1 MKKLLIL
8 LLAVLLLTGCQGK
21 AKNTEDPAEGETYLT
36 AIKEW
41 TPRDKNPENTA
52 NDPAFEAFL
61 DEHFK
66 TMAEKDY
73 LSMHFNVTDYKALGL
88 TKPEVTLGKI
98 EYGPEA
104 EEYKKNYQECLDTL
118 EKLKEFD
125 FSKLSYRQQYDY
137 EVIEYSMYEGLIDLI
152 YGKYNLLFPESEL
165 PSNLVT
171 NFTEYYFYDQES
183 LDDYLVLLED
193 VGRYMDEAIAYTQAQ
208 AKEGIAMSDTQ
219 LADSLEYIERFTS
232 KVDDNE
238 LISVF
243 NNRMDN
249 EVTFLTDA
257 QKTEYKE
264 KNAQIVKNTV
274 IPAYQKAAKEV
285 EKLKGK
291 ARVSGDQRGMVH
303 YSKGYAEAKFILRNS
318 DNRSLDDVMK
328 VLEDA
333 LYYVLSEDYMM
344 SIYSD
349 PNGIK
354 EAQTVYN
361 DPSAIEALGLDTDS
375 KLNYLQEHLT
385 AMYPESEKMSFIA
398 SPLDPSVASDSIL
411 AYYLTAPIDNLDRNV
426 VRTNPNTLGD
436 DLLGSYTT
444 LAHEA
449 FPGHLYQNVYYW
461 RTNPHAFR
469 SCYGFTGYTEGWA
482 MQAEMD
488 AWNWAGLE
496 TQAAAN
502 YFGGDAVYGYILQT
516 LIDIGVNYKGWNCKE
531 LKEYVNALDVGI
543 QFDDSTA
550 KSLYDA
556 VADMPA
562 TISSYGYGLCAFME
576 LRQQTQQRLGDSFD
590 IIRYNEKAMQNGPV
604 CFPILR
610 KAMEEYK

>member
-8 LLAVLLLTGCQGK
+8 LLTVLLLAGCQGK
-21 AKNTEDPAEGETYLT
+21 AKTPEEPEDGQTYLT
-36 AIKEW
+36 ALKEW
-41 TPRDKNPENTA
+41 APRDKNPENTE
-52 NDPAFEAFL
+52 NDPEFEAFL
-61 DEHFK
+61 DQYFK
-66 TMAEKDY
+66 DSIEKDY
-73 LSMHFNVTDYKALGL
+73 MNMHFNVVDYKALGL
-88 TKPEVTLGKI
+88 TKPEVTLGTI
-98 EYGPEA
+98 EYGTEG
-104 EEYKKNYQECLDTL
+104 EDYKKNYQECLDTL
-118 EKLKEFD
+118 DKLKTFD

-137 EVIEYSMYEGLIDLI
+137 EVIEYSMYEGLIDMI
-152 YGKYNLLFPESEL
+152 YGKYSLLFPENEL

-193 VGRYMDEAIAYTQAQ
+193 VGRYMDEAIAYTQEQ

-219 LADSLEYIERFTS
+219 LADSLEYIKRFTS

-249 EVTFLTDA
+249 EVTFLDDA
-257 QKTEYKE
+257 QKAEYKE

-274 IPAYQKAAKEV
+274 IPAYQKAAQEV

-303 YSKGYAEAKFILRNS
+303 YSKGYAEAQFFLRNS
-318 DNRSLDDVMK
+318 DNRDLDEVMAVMEK
-328 VLEDA
+328 ELE
-333 LYYVLSEDYMM
+333 YILSDEFMM
-344 SIYSD
+344 SALV
-349 PNGIK
+349 NTTALA
-354 EAQTVYN
+354 EVQTVYMDAASN
-361 DPSAIEALGLDTDS
+361 EVLALDTDG

-385 AMYPESEKMSFIA
+385 AMYPASEKMSFTA

-436 DLLGSYTT
+436 DPSGSYTT
-444 LAHEA
+444 LSHEA

-461 RTNPHAFR
+461 RTNPHKFR
-469 SCYGFTGYTEGWA
+469 SNIGFTGYTEGWA
-482 MQAEMD
+482 MQSELD
-488 AWNWAGLE
+488 AWNWVGFE
-496 TQAAAN
+496 TEEAAK
-502 YFGGDAVYGYILQT
+502 YMGGDAVYGYLLQS
-516 LIDIGVNYKGWNCKE
+516 LIDIGVNYKGWNVKE
-531 LKEYVNALDVGI
+531 LKEYVNALDLGI
-543 QFDDSTA
+543 TLDDA
-550 KSLYDA
+550 GAQGLYDA

-562 TISSYGYGLCAFME
+562 TICSYGYGLAAFME
-576 LRQQTQQRLGDSFD
+576 IRQQTQERLGDSFD
-590 IIRYNEKAMQNGPV
+590 IIAYNEKAMQNGPV
-604 CFPILR
+604 CFPMLR